1 MAWATVTSVMSSS
14 WCADLMIRP
23 QNMTI
28 MTDERGGP
36 LVEMAVL
43 LLPFLLMVAI
53 TIEGGNLFWRHQ
65 ASLKAV
71 RDAARYVSR
80 APLLFDDA
88 CGLDGNVLATRTAEA
103 KLLGVTGSLGG
114 GPPLVPGWT
123 TDNIQIPTPAVLR
136 ADPCLAVVQAIARVE
151 LPLPFAPIFQLVDP
165 ARSGTL
171 SFSVA
176 DQARWLGE

>member
-1 MAWATVTSVMSSS
+1 MVSATATSAMSSS
-14 WCADLMIRP
+14 WCADPMITP
-23 QNMTI
+23 QNMMI

-65 ASLKAV
+65 TSLKAV

-88 CGLDGNVLATRTAEA
+88 CGLDGNVLAARREDA
-103 KLLGVTGSLGG
+103 KILGVTGSLDGG
-114 GPPLVPGWT
+114 APLVPDWT
-123 TDNIQIPTPAVLR
+123 VDNIDIPTPVVLR
-136 ADPCLAVVQAIARVE
+136 ADPCLAIVQAIASVE
-151 LPLPFAPIFQLVDP
+151 LPLPFAPLLQLFNPEQGD
-165 ARSGTL
+165 TL
-171 SFSVA
+171 TFSVA